1 MNFSD
6 IVKAVRVYLGITQE
20 QLAHDLNISFS
31 TINRWENGR
40 TIPSRLAKMRF
51 VEYCL
56 QRNVDNNSRA
66 VSMSGASRMARRRG

>member
-1 MNFSD
+1 MSFSD

-20 QLAHDLNISFS
+20 QLARDLNISFS

-51 VEYCL
+51 IEYCL
-56 QRNVDNNSRA
+56 QRNVDNA
-66 VSMSGASRMARRRG
+66 IIAELKDL

>member
-1 MNFSD
+1 MFMSFSD

-20 QLAHDLNISFS
+20 QLARDLNISFS

-51 VEYCL
+51 IEYCL
-56 QRNVDNNSRA
+56 QRNVDNA
-66 VSMSGASRMARRRG
+66 IIAELKDL

>member
-20 QLAHDLNISFS
+20 QLARDLNISFS

-51 VEYCL
+51 IEYCL
-56 QRNVDNNSRA
+56 QRNVDNA
-66 VSMSGASRMARRRG
+66 IIAELKDL

>member
-6 IVKAVRVYLGITQE
+6 IVKAIRVYLGITQE
-20 QLAHDLNISFS
+20 QLARDLNISFS

-51 VEYCL
+51 IEYCL
-56 QRNVDNNSRA
+56 QRNVDNA
-66 VSMSGASRMARRRG
+66 IIAELKDL